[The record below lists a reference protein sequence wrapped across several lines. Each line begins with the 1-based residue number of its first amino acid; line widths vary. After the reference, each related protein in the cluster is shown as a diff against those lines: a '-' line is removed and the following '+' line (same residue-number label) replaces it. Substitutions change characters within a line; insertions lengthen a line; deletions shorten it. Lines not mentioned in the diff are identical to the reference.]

1 LFVGYIREPSAAPG
15 GKGLTL
21 VILIQEDAM
30 KRRLSK
36 VCRLLVRLGR
46 DEQGGEVLEYALTLG
61 FLALTC
67 YVLVQMVGLKFF
79 NFWGRIDR
87 ALYLLG

>member
-1 LFVGYIREPSAAPG
+1 
-15 GKGLTL
+15 
-21 VILIQEDAM
+21 M
-30 KRRLSK
+30 KRRLKK
-36 VCRLLVRLGR
+36 VSSLLVRLCR

-61 FLALTC
+61 FLAITC
-67 YVLVQMVGLKFF
+67 YVVIQMVGLKFF